1 MAGRAGIHTKALD
14 DLYGLMR
21 DPAVSMRVRLTSAI
35 SASRVEPLAMPGMEP
50 PPAVAFLRN
59 IMTYRYQGKAYRAE
73 WRRMAGA
80 ALAYWER
87 RAAMAQL
94 KFNVADHDE
103 RRAEWHRILNGSI
116 RRHLWAHHRWPQDKA
131 ALIGPDEAFEM
142 PAHDPELGLSALLL
156 PGERHN
162 SRRRQTAIDEPEA
175 PRIASE
181 AQRRDI
187 LRDIAVVVQRRLADK
202 SPPEAA

>member
-1 MAGRAGIHTKALD
+1 MPRSDKPALE
-14 DLYGLMR
+14 DLYTLMNDLGVNIR
-21 DPAVSMRVRLTSAI
+21 TRLNAAI
-35 SASRVEPLAMPGMEP
+35 SASRVEPLAQPGQPEP
-50 PPAVAFLRN
+50 PGVEFLRN
-59 IMTYRYQGKAYRAE
+59 IISYRQGKLAYRAE

-87 RAAMAQL
+87 RAAKAAL
-94 KFNVADHDE
+94 KFNVADHQE
-103 RRAEWHRILNGSI
+103 QRAEWHRILNGSI

-142 PAHDPELGLSALLL
+142 PAHEPELGLSALLL

-175 PRIASE
+175 PHIKSQAH
-181 AQRRDI
+181 RRDI
-187 LRDIAVVVQRRLADK
+187 LRDIAVVVQRRLAEFDHHRL
-202 SPPEAA
+202 SQA